1 MAMVCLVTHRFL
13 LSMSRQTIT
22 HIIVAIAIVIIVL
35 AALYWA
41 IHQARTTTTMD
52 IRMGQVAVKLI
63 VVVEVVG
70 VFMWEV
76 VAIYALCQVVVMV
89 A

>member
-41 IHQARTTTTMD
+41 IHRVRTTTTMD
-52 IRMGQVAVKLI
+52 IQMGQVAVKLI
-63 VVVEVVG
+63 IIVVG

-76 VAIYALCQVVVMV
+76 VATYALCQVVVMV